1 MKTICLYFQIHQP
14 FRLKRYRFS
23 NIGYDH
29 YYYDDFA
36 NEDIMQRIAE
46 RSFVPAN
53 RLMLD
58 MINETKGKFKVA
70 FSISG
75 TALEQLEVYS
85 PEVIDG
91 FKELAKTGCVEF
103 LAETYSHS
111 LASLADP
118 VEFELQVKAHAK
130 KIEALFGLKPKVF
143 RNTELIYSDEIASI
157 VDKMGFRGAITEG
170 AKHILGWKSPNYLYQ
185 SASNPKLRILL
196 RNSKFSNDISYRFA
210 EYGWKEYPLT
220 ADKFMSWVAQTPEN
234 EQLINLFM
242 NYEVLGNLHNQST
255 GIFDFFR
262 ALPAFASEK
271 QITFSTPSD
280 VLNTLKPVDSISV
293 LHPISWSGEESDTT
307 AWLGNILQEEC
318 LRELYKISERVR
330 MTESRRIKQDWSYLQ
345 TSDHFFYMSTK
356 ILGDG
361 PSPFSPYPSPYEAFN
376 NFMNILSDFTE
387 RVFAEFPSSIENEE
401 LNGLLKT
408 IHNQA
413 GEIEKLQEDL
423 KKLRAR
429 KTKAQE
435 TGTN

>member
-14 FRLKRYRFS
+14 FRLKRYRFF

-53 RLMLD
+53 RMML
-58 MINETKGKFKVA
+58 ELLQQYKGKFKVA

-75 TALEQLEVYS
+75 TALEQLEIYS

-91 FKELAKTGCVEF
+91 FKELAKTGGVEF

-111 LASLADP
+111 LASLIDP
-118 VEFELQVKAHAK
+118 VEFEIQVKAHSR
-130 KIEALFGLKPKVF
+130 KIENLFGQKPKVF
-143 RNTELIYSDEIASI
+143 RNTELIYSDEIADI
-157 VDKMGFRGAITEG
+157 VDKMGFRGVITEG

-185 SASNPKLRILL
+185 SITNPRVKLLL

-210 EYGWKEYPLT
+210 NYNWNEYPLT
-220 ADKFMSWVAQTPEN
+220 ADKFINWLGATPDN

-242 NYEVLGNLHNQST
+242 NYEVLGNLHNKST
-255 GIFDFFR
+255 GIFEFFK
-262 ALPAFASEK
+262 ALPVVAMQRGIS
-271 QITFSTPSD
+271 FSTPSD

-293 LHPISWSGEESDTT
+293 TEPISWSGEESDLT
-307 AWLGNILQEEC
+307 AWQGNIMQEEC
-318 LRELYKISERVR
+318 LQELYKISERVR

-376 NFMNILSDFTE
+376 NYMNILSDFIE
-387 RVFAEFPSSIENEE
+387 RVEAEYPSTIENEE

-408 IHNQA
+408 IHSQ
-413 GEIEKLQEDL
+413 GEEIDELKEEM

-429 KTKAQE
+429 KTKKEE
-435 TGTN
+435 TGNK

>member
-14 FRLKRYRFS
+14 FRLKRYRFF

-53 RLMLD
+53 RMML
-58 MINETKGKFKVA
+58 ELLQQYKGKFKVA

-75 TALEQLEVYS
+75 TALEQLEIYS

-91 FKELAKTGCVEF
+91 FKELAKTGGVEF

-111 LASLADP
+111 LASLIDP
-118 VEFELQVKAHAK
+118 VEFEIQVKAHSR
-130 KIEALFGLKPKVF
+130 KIENLFGQKPKVF
-143 RNTELIYSDEIASI
+143 RNTELIYSDEIADI
-157 VDKMGFRGAITEG
+157 VDKMGFRGVITEG

-185 SASNPKLRILL
+185 SITNPRVKLLL

-210 EYGWKEYPLT
+210 NYNWNEYPLT
-220 ADKFMSWVAQTPEN
+220 ADKFINWIGATPDN

-242 NYEVLGNLHNQST
+242 NYEVLGNLHNKST
-255 GIFDFFR
+255 GIFEFFK
-262 ALPAFASEK
+262 ALPAVAMQRGIS
-271 QITFSTPSD
+271 FSTPSD

-293 LHPISWSGEESDTT
+293 TEPISWSGEESDLT
-307 AWLGNILQEEC
+307 AWQGNIMQEEC
-318 LRELYKISERVR
+318 LQELYKISERVR

-376 NFMNILSDFTE
+376 NYMNILSDFIE
-387 RVFAEFPSSIENEE
+387 RVEAEYPSTIENEE

-408 IHNQA
+408 IHSQ
-413 GEIEKLQEDL
+413 GEEIDELKEEM

-429 KTKAQE
+429 KMKKE
-435 TGTN
+435 GVDNE

>member
-14 FRLKRYRFS
+14 FRLKRYRFF

-53 RLMLD
+53 RMMLD
-58 MINETKGKFKVA
+58 LINERKGKFKIA

-75 TALEQLEVYS
+75 TALDQLEIYS

-111 LASLADP
+111 LASLIDP
-118 VEFELQVKAHAK
+118 VEFEMQVKAHSQ
-130 KIEALFGLKPKVF
+130 KIEWLFGQKPKVF

-157 VDKMGFRGAITEG
+157 VAKMGFNGVLTEG
-170 AKHILGWKSPNYLYQ
+170 AKHVLGWKSPNYLYQ
-185 SASNPKLRILL
+185 SAANSKLRVLL
-196 RNSKFSNDISYRFA
+196 RNSRFSNDICYRFA

-220 ADKFMSWVAQTPEN
+220 ADKFMNWIVQTPEN

-242 NYEVLGNLHNQST
+242 NYEILGNLHNRST
-255 GIFDFFR
+255 GIFDFFKS
-262 ALPAFASEK
+262 LPKFAEDKLIS
-271 QITFSTPSD
+271 FSTPSD
-280 VLNTLKPVDSISV
+280 VLKSMKPVDSITV
-293 LHPISWSGEESDTT
+293 PDPISWSGEESDTT
-307 AWLGNILQEEC
+307 AWLGNSLQEEC
-318 LRELYKISERVR
+318 FKELYKISERVR

-376 NFMNILSDFTE
+376 NYMNIISDFTE
-387 RVFAEFPSSIENEE
+387 RVYAEYPSSIENEE

-413 GEIEKLQEDL
+413 EEIENLEAEV
-423 KKLRAR
+423 KKLKTR
-429 KTKAQE
+429 KTKTLNAE
-435 TGTN
+435 K

>member
-1 MKTICLYFQIHQP
+1 MKTICFYFQIHQP
-14 FRLKRYRFS
+14 FRLKRYRFF

-53 RLMLD
+53 RMML
-58 MINETKGKFKVA
+58 ELLQQYKGKFKVA

-75 TALEQLEVYS
+75 TALEQLEIYS

-91 FKELAKTGCVEF
+91 FKELAKTGGVEF

-111 LASLADP
+111 LASLIDP
-118 VEFELQVKAHAK
+118 VEFEIQVKAHSR
-130 KIEALFGLKPKVF
+130 KIENLFGQKPKVF
-143 RNTELIYSDEIASI
+143 RNTELIYSDEIADI
-157 VDKMGFRGAITEG
+157 VDKMGFRGVITEG

-185 SASNPKLRILL
+185 SITNPRVKLLL

-210 EYGWKEYPLT
+210 NYNWNEYPLT
-220 ADKFMSWVAQTPEN
+220 ADKFINWLGATPDN

-242 NYEVLGNLHNQST
+242 NYEVLGNLHNKST
-255 GIFDFFR
+255 GIFEFFK
-262 ALPAFASEK
+262 ALPVVAMQRGIS
-271 QITFSTPSD
+271 FSTPSD

-293 LHPISWSGEESDTT
+293 TEPISWSGEESDLT
-307 AWLGNILQEEC
+307 AWQGNIMQEEC
-318 LRELYKISERVR
+318 LQELYKISERVR

-376 NFMNILSDFTE
+376 NYMNILSDFIE
-387 RVFAEFPSSIENEE
+387 RVEAEYPSTIENEE

-408 IHNQA
+408 IHSQ
-413 GEIEKLQEDL
+413 GEEIDELKEEM

-429 KTKAQE
+429 KTKKEE
-435 TGTN
+435 TENK

>member
-1 MKTICLYFQIHQP
+1 MKTICLYFQVHQP
-14 FRLKRYRFS
+14 FRLKRYRFF

-36 NEDIMQRIAE
+36 NEDIMQRIAQ

-53 RLMLD
+53 RMLLD
-58 MINETKGKFKVA
+58 LINEHKGKFKVA
-70 FSISG
+70 FSITG
-75 TALEQLEVYS
+75 TALEQLEIYS

-118 VEFELQVKAHAK
+118 VEFELQVKAHSRK
-130 KIEALFGLKPKVF
+130 VEALFGQKPKVF
-143 RNTELIYSDEIASI
+143 RNTELIYSDEIAGI
-157 VDKMGFRGAITEG
+157 IDKLGFRGVLTEG

-185 SASNPKLRILL
+185 SASNPKLRVLL
-196 RNSKFSNDISYRFA
+196 RNPKLSNDISYRFA
-210 EYGWKEYPLT
+210 EYSWKEYPLT
-220 ADKFMSWVAQTPEN
+220 ADKFVNWIAATPEN

-242 NYEVLGNLHNQST
+242 NYEILGNLHNRST
-255 GIFDFFR
+255 GIFDFFK
-262 ALPAFASEK
+262 ALPTYAMKK
-271 QITFSTPSD
+271 QISFSTPAD
-280 VLNTLKPVDSISV
+280 VLNTLKPVDSLSV
-293 LHPISWSGEESDTT
+293 SDPISWSGEESDLT
-307 AWLGNILQEEC
+307 AWLGNTLQQEC
-318 LRELYKISERVR
+318 FQELYKISERVR

-376 NFMNILSDFTE
+376 NYMNILSDFSE
-387 RVFAEFPSSIENEE
+387 RVYAEYPSSIENEE

-413 GEIEKLQEDL
+413 EEIEKLTEDV
-423 KKLRAR
+423 KKLKAR
-429 KTKAQE
+429 KTKSEDA
-435 TGTN
+435 GKK

>member
-14 FRLKRYRFS
+14 FRLKRYRFF

-53 RLMLD
+53 RMML
-58 MINETKGKFKVA
+58 ELLQQYKGKFKVA

-75 TALEQLEVYS
+75 TALEQLEIYS

-91 FKELAKTGCVEF
+91 FKELAKTGGVEF

-111 LASLADP
+111 LASLIDP
-118 VEFELQVKAHAK
+118 VEFEIQVKAHSR
-130 KIEALFGLKPKVF
+130 KIENLFGQKPKVF
-143 RNTELIYSDEIASI
+143 RNTELIYSDEIADI
-157 VDKMGFRGAITEG
+157 VDKMGFRGVITEG

-185 SASNPKLRILL
+185 SITNPRVKLLL

-210 EYGWKEYPLT
+210 NYNWNEYPLT
-220 ADKFMSWVAQTPEN
+220 ADKFINWLGATPDN

-242 NYEVLGNLHNQST
+242 NYEVLGNLHNKST
-255 GIFDFFR
+255 GIFEFFK
-262 ALPAFASEK
+262 ALPVVAMQRGIS
-271 QITFSTPSD
+271 FSTPSD

-293 LHPISWSGEESDTT
+293 TEPISWSGEESDLT
-307 AWLGNILQEEC
+307 AWQGNIMQEEC
-318 LRELYKISERVR
+318 LQELYKISERVR

-376 NFMNILSDFTE
+376 NYMNILSDFIE
-387 RVFAEFPSSIENEE
+387 RVEAEYPSTIENEE

-408 IHNQA
+408 IHSQ
-413 GEIEKLQEDL
+413 GEEIDELKEEM

-429 KTKAQE
+429 KTKKEE
-435 TGTN
+435 TENK